1 LEKCHFF
8 LGTDISPKPHIILE
22 GKTFHVKSYSSKKS
36 PKYAKN
42 RKIEYILFK
51 KPPTKRVWN

>member
-1 LEKCHFF
+1 MVIGIQNADVVKMSKAITKAF
-8 LGTDISPKPHIILE
+8 IIYNSINL
-22 GKTFHVKSYSSKKS
+22 
-36 PKYAKN
+36 AKN